1 MLILSRKL
9 NEQIMIGDKIE
20 LSVLELRRD
29 HVKIGIDAPSD
40 VKIYRR
46 EVYEAIQEENRAAA
60 RADIRLPALDD
71 MIEPTDDPSDTGPGG
86 P

>member
-20 LSVLELRRD
+20 LSVVELRGD
-29 HVKIGIDAPSD
+29 HVKIGIDAPND
-40 VKIYRR
+40 VKVYRR

-60 RADIRLPALDD
+60 RADIRLPTLDD
-71 MIEPTDDPSDTGPGG
+71 MIEPADDSSDAGPEG